1 MGKHL
6 FICPFKDCNK
16 IYYLKNKL
24 MTHLR
29 THYGIK
35 PFKCHICSKSF
46 NEKGN
51 LKTHLRIHT
60 GERPYKCKE
69 CLKGFKA
76 LGQLKDHIISHTV
89 YKPFQCPYCLKF
101 YRRKGILKN
110 HMLIHMKDPSYV
122 SAKKFYEDTFNKIN
136 VVSPINDNWTKKYMI
151 HEKSEESMYKNF
163 FMSKT
168 KKIKHKYFRRKLA
181 LKRIEV
187 PKKNNRVFIIEHDS
201 KNKKKLINDTQTNLK
216 DLNDDNAINNNINN
230 NTSNNNNVVDLINPK
245 INMGNLF
252 ISNNNYDNF
261 NFNNG
266 NQIITNHLNNN
277 INSMQFG
284 LFDEN
289 YMRNYDMYINDK
301 EEKENEILNV
311 LNNYI
316 QDKVNYEQNN
326 TNLFNQNDFINPFF
340 PNNNEFKECI
350 EKILN
355 PY

>member
-16 IYYLKNKL
+16 LYYLKNKL
-24 MTHLR
+24 ITHLR

-35 PFKCHICSKSF
+35 PFKCQICSKSF

-69 CLKGFKA
+69 CHKGFKA

-89 YKPFQCPYCLKF
+89 YKPFQCPYCQKF

-110 HMLIHMKDPSYV
+110 HMLIHLKDPSYI
-122 SAKKFYEDTFNKIN
+122 SAQKFYEDTFNKIN

-151 HEKSEESMYKNF
+151 HEKNEGNLCKNF
-163 FMSKT
+163 FINKV
-168 KKIKHKYFRRKLA
+168 KKIKRKIFRKKLA

-187 PKKNNRVFIIEHDS
+187 PVKNNKIFKIEHDFG
-201 KNKKKLINDTQTNLK
+201 NKKKLNNDMQVN
-216 DLNDDNAINNNINN
+216 LNDDYFIM
-230 NTSNNNNVVDLINPK
+230 NNNNGNDFLNTK
-245 INMGNLF
+245 INVNNLL
-252 ISNNNYDNF
+252 INNNYDNF
-261 NFNNG
+261 NFNYG
-266 NQIITNHLNNN
+266 NQIINNHLNNN
-277 INSMQFG
+277 FNNMQIN
-284 LFDEN
+284 LFDDN
-289 YMRNYDMYINDK
+289 YTKNYDIYVNNK
-301 EEKENEILNV
+301 EDKENEILSV

-326 TNLFNQNDFINPFF
+326 FNIFNENDYINPFF

-350 EKILN
+350 EKFLN